1 MVVWTHRTI
10 LVRFFRFIP
19 SAESHGLC
27 SYVLLLKPS
36 GPNYDSDASRVIRES
51 REVQAEEETNAWS
64 RGVQRCPHFSYY
76 KLYMYRSYT
85 NYRGAWKPIPSP
97 RLETRVR
104 HLLVRLGI
112 EYSHR
117 TCEETEAKGRM
128 LAGAHEY
135 RKPDLNSYKSAGIGL
150 YSKQSE

>member
-1 MVVWTHRTI
+1 MKSKLRKRQALEVGV
-10 LVRFFRFIP
+10 FKN
-19 SAESHGLC
+19 
-27 SYVLLLKPS
+27 VLISPTTS
-36 GPNYDSDASRVIRES
+36 SI
-51 REVQAEEETNAWS
+51 
-64 RGVQRCPHFSYY
+64 
-76 KLYMYRSYT
+76 MYRSYT
-85 NYRGAWKPIPSP
+85 NYRGAWKPILSP

-135 RKPDLNSYKSAGIGL
+135 RKPDLNSYKSADIGL